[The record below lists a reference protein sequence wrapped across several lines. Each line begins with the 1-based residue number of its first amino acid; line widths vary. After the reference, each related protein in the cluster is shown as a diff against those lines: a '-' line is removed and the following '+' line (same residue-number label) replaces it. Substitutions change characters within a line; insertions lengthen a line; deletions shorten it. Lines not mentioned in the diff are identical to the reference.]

1 MTNTSIETVSP
12 PNPEPAIS
20 APQLSVLPDP
30 TPKKKIRNGKIAR
43 LPYILRDMVNRMLR
57 DHIPYD
63 SIREALL
70 EKGVHVTERNISNWK
85 THGGYEAWRLE
96 QDRALETHLFQ
107 DNLTDH
113 LRKID
118 GAQLPE
124 VGLQLAATHLSAFF
138 LKPETQQ
145 QLSTDPQKCSEAVSI
160 LCRVAR
166 QVHNLQ
172 KFRDETARNLSW
184 KHDHER
190 IKRANE
196 KHIEITREVY
206 SAREIDDKTITRRNY
221 MPRDWNTLPEPLD

>member
-113 LRKID
+113 EVRDVSVFDEYRGEQI
-118 GAQLPE
+118 GA
-124 VGLQLAATHLSAFF
+124 GKRSLAF
-138 LKPETQQ
+138 
-145 QLSTDPQKCSEAVSI
+145 
-160 LCRVAR
+160 RVAFGSAER
-166 QVHNLQ
+166 TLT
-172 KFRDETARNLSW
+172 DEEAAVVRGRIVDALR
-184 KHDHER
+184 ER
-190 IKRANE
+190 FGAGLRA
-196 KHIEITREVY
+196 
-206 SAREIDDKTITRRNY
+206 
-221 MPRDWNTLPEPLD
+221 